1 MLLSLTD
8 SLLIALVTGAGSGLM
23 AWGALRL
30 ELRYMK
36 REINAAH
43 RRLDK
48 INAPPAWV
56 DLPVD

>member
-1 MLLSLTD
+1 MLLFTD
-8 SLLIALVTGAGSGLM
+8 ALLIALVTGAGSGLM

>member
-1 MLLSLTD
+1 MIELPVA
-8 SLLIALVTGAGSGLM
+8 LLIAGISGLGSGLM
-23 AWGALRL
+23 AWAALSV

-48 INAPPAWV
+48 FGAPPAWV
-56 DLPVD
+56 DLPGD

>member
-1 MLLSLTD
+1 MIELPVV
-8 SLLIALVTGAGSGLM
+8 LLIALVTGAGSGLM
-23 AWGALRL
+23 AWAALRVD
-30 ELRYMK
+30 LRYVK
-36 REINAAH
+36 REVNAAH